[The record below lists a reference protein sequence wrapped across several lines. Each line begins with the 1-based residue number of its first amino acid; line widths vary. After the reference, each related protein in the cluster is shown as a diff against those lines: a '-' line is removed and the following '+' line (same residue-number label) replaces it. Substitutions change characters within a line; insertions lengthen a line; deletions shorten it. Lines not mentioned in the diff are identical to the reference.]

1 MSQVKSL
8 STSVPIAMSRPLLG
22 WTVHDSMVI
31 ARSTILASF
40 RIPEALFFQLIQPV
54 IFVLLF
60 AYVFG
65 GAIPIPG
72 ADPGSAADSSL
83 YRQYLM
89 PGIFGQTVAF
99 AAAASTVGLAEAMQ
113 KGIIDRYKAL
123 PMSQSAALIG
133 NTLANALR
141 QILVLTVLSI
151 TGYIVGWRISDGILN
166 AIYAYLL
173 LLLFAY
179 TVTWVGAFVGL
190 SVPNTETANTAGLIW
205 IFPLTFLSNAFVP
218 IDSLP
223 GVLKAFAAFNPVSSL
238 VLATRELF
246 GNPTGYAPGADPGFW
261 SLQHPIAYTIIS
273 CTVVI
278 AIFAPLAIRKY
289 RSVSRR

>member
-1 MSQVKSL
+1 MTTPQLMK
-8 STSVPIAMSRPLLG
+8 RPLIG
-22 WTVHDSMVI
+22 WTLHDSIVI

-72 ADPGSAADSSL
+72 AEPGTAADASL

-113 KGIIDRYKAL
+113 KGIIDRYRAL

-133 NTLANALR
+133 NTFANALR

-151 TGYIVGWRISDGILN
+151 TGFIVGWRINDGILN

-179 TVTWVGAFVGL
+179 TVTWVGAFIGL

-205 IFPLTFLSNAFVP
+205 LFPLTFLSNAFVP
-218 IDSLP
+218 LDGLP
-223 GVLKAFAAFNPVSSL
+223 TVLRAFAAYNPISPL

-246 GNPTGYAPGADPGFW
+246 GNPTGYPPGASTGYW
-261 SLQHPIAYTIIS
+261 SLDNPIFYTVVS
-273 CTVVI
+273 CLVVI

-289 RSVSRR
+289 RNVSHR

>member
-1 MSQVKSL
+1 MSAVYAK
-8 STSVPIAMSRPLLG
+8 RPALG
-22 WTVHDSMVI
+22 WTVHDSI
-31 ARSTILASF
+31 IITRTTILASF

-72 ADPGSAADSSL
+72 ADPTSAPDASA

-113 KGIIDRYKAL
+113 RGIIDRYRAL
-123 PMSQSAALIG
+123 PMSQPAALIG
-133 NTLANALR
+133 NTIANALR
-141 QILVLTVLSI
+141 QILTLTVLSI
-151 TGYIVGWRISDGILN
+151 TGLIVGWRINDGIWN
-166 AIYAYLL
+166 AVLAYLL

-190 SVPNTETANTAGLIW
+190 SVRNSETASTAGLIW

-218 IDSLP
+218 ITALP
-223 GVLKAFAAFNPVSSL
+223 GWLQYFAAYNPVSSL
-238 VLATRELF
+238 VLACRELF
-246 GNPTGYAPGADPGFW
+246 GNPIGTQPDFW
-261 SLQHPIAYTIIS
+261 SLQHPVEYTIIS
-273 CTVVI
+273 CAVVI
-278 AIFAPLAIRKY
+278 AIFAPLAIR
-289 RSVSRR
+289 RFRTATSR

>member
-1 MSQVKSL
+1 MSAPVYAKK
-8 STSVPIAMSRPLLG
+8 PLLG
-22 WTVHDSMVI
+22 WTFHDSLII

-40 RIPEALFFQLIQPV
+40 RIPEALFFQLVQPV

-72 ADPGSAADSSL
+72 ADPTSAPDASL

-113 KGIIDRYKAL
+113 KGIIDRYRAL
-123 PMSQSAALIG
+123 PMSQPAALIG
-133 NTLANALR
+133 NTFANALR
-141 QILVLTVLSI
+141 QIIVLTVLSI
-151 TGYIVGWRISDGILN
+151 TGYIVGWRINDGILN
-166 AIYAYLL
+166 AIIAYLL

-218 IDSLP
+218 ITALP
-223 GVLKAFAAFNPVSSL
+223 TWLQYFAAYNPISTL

-246 GNPTGYAPGADPGFW
+246 GNPTGIQPDFW
-261 SLQHPIAYTIIS
+261 SLQNPILYTVIS
-273 CTVVI
+273 CVVVI
-278 AIFAPLAIRKY
+278 AIFAPLAVRKF
-289 RSVSRR
+289 RTAASK

>member
-1 MSQVKSL
+1 MKAVYAK
-8 STSVPIAMSRPLLG
+8 RPPLG
-22 WTVHDSMVI
+22 WTVHDSI
-31 ARSTILASF
+31 IITRTTILASF

-54 IFVLLF
+54 IFVILF

-72 ADPGSAADSSL
+72 ADPTSAPDASL

-113 KGIIDRYKAL
+113 RGIIDRYRAL
-123 PMSQSAALIG
+123 PMSQPAALIG
-133 NTLANALR
+133 NTIANALR
-141 QILVLTVLSI
+141 QILTLTVLSI
-151 TGYIVGWRISDGILN
+151 TGLIVGWRINDGIWN
-166 AIYAYLL
+166 AILAYLL

-190 SVPNTETANTAGLIW
+190 SVRNSETASTAGLIW

-218 IDSLP
+218 ITALP
-223 GVLKAFAAFNPVSSL
+223 TWLQYFAAFNPISSL
-238 VLATRELF
+238 VLACRELF
-246 GNPTGYAPGADPGFW
+246 GNPIGNQPDFW
-261 SLQHPIAYTIIS
+261 PLQHPVEYTIIS
-273 CTVVI
+273 CAVVI
-278 AIFAPLAIRKY
+278 AIFAPLAVRKF
-289 RSVSRR
+289 RTAASR